1 MVERGLS
8 WEKAFE
14 IYKQNVKVEDENSEN
29 NLPADGFYVY
39 NQVILKELKTIKKFF
54 SKICIMLKD

>member
-14 IYKQNVKVEDENSEN
+14 IYKQNVKVEDENSEK

-39 NQVILKELKTIKKFF
+39 NQVN
-54 SKICIMLKD
+54 

>member
-14 IYKQNVKVEDENSEN
+14 IYKQNVKVEDENSESSLDHSKPN
-29 NLPADGFYVY
+29 NKVK
-39 NQVILKELKTIKKFF
+39 NVNKKVRF
-54 SKICIMLKD
+54 SCCLIH